1 MRHKAEY
8 DSTDFIYGLGGS
20 AVLTSI
26 LYVLIY
32 IV

>member
-1 MRHKAEY
+1 MKEKAVY

-20 AVLTSI
+20 ALLTGF

-32 IV
+32 VI

>member
-20 AVLTSI
+20 AILTGF

-32 IV
+32 VI

>member
-8 DSTDFIYGLGGS
+8 DSTDFIYGVGGS
-20 AVLTSI
+20 AFLTGL